1 MDVTNSVSWVA
12 VPLRVVEIYRRFGGT
27 CCLCPQNELR
37 TLSLSETS
45 VGFYQ
50 NALRH
55 LAEARFLR
63 GHCREEVS
71 SDFVKSFPFNPLN
84 AELNPICHLVAL
96 LGAHHI
102 LYVSRVRVNSV
113 YWAFSWAFKMAVGP
127 LHLNQIK
134 LCAE

>member
-1 MDVTNSVSWVA
+1 MDVTKNSVPWVA
-12 VPLRVVEIYRRFGGT
+12 VPLRVVEIYRRLEGT

-55 LAEARFLR
+55 LAEARILR
-63 GHCREEVS
+63 CHCREEVS
-71 SDFVKSFPFNPLN
+71 CDFVKSFPF
-84 AELNPICHLVAL
+84 
-96 LGAHHI
+96 
-102 LYVSRVRVNSV
+102 NSV

-134 LCAE
+134 LCAEWPGFTSTC